1 MAKASAS
8 KTAPKSKPKK
18 DSSIKPITDFV
29 GSRNLPF
36 PVDRLEDVRKRAR
49 KFREKMLSGSQVVFY
64 RSYDLV
70 RVPYPTRYAL
80 LNAYSL
86 PTPYMHILN
95 RLFIIQYR
103 TGEGI
108 KTLLFSPS
116 DLDGNAETPFFKR
129 LAESFGPFQ
138 SIGKKIIAP
147 ILNTVEECLQ
157 DAGISPEK
165 VDYISY
171 DHLHT
176 QDIRKWLGANG
187 EKGYFPNAKLLVMRE
202 EWESVQG
209 LLPPQSDWYCPNGTG
224 GVSSDRIVV
233 LDGDV
238 ELGQGVALIRTPG
251 HTYGNHSLV
260 AHTPEGIFVSS
271 ENGVSADSYS
281 PLKSRIPG
289 VKKFA
294 KATGMEVILNGN
306 TLEIGLDQ
314 YISMVQEKE
323 MAGVSLRNPDF
334 YNVMPSSEMTSY
346 WLFPGT
352 SPTFSFGQL
361 SFGSPVT

>member
-1 MAKASAS
+1 MAKASTTKAIS
-8 KTAPKSKPKK
+8 KIKK
-18 DSSIKPITDFV
+18 DTSIKSISDFL
-29 GSRNLPF
+29 GSRDLPH

-95 RLFIIQYR
+95 RLFIVQYK
-103 TGEGI
+103 TSDGI

-116 DLDGNAETPFFKR
+116 DIDANAETPFFKR
-129 LAESFGPFQ
+129 LAGSFGPFQ

-187 EKGYFPNAKLLVMRE
+187 EK
-202 EWESVQG
+202 
-209 LLPPQSDWYCPNGTG
+209 D
-224 GVSSDRIVV
+224 
-233 LDGDV
+233 
-238 ELGQGVALIRTPG
+238 
-251 HTYGNHSLV
+251 
-260 AHTPEGIFVSS
+260 IFQMQ
-271 ENGVSADSYS
+271 N
-281 PLKSRIPG
+281 
-289 VKKFA
+289 F
-294 KATGMEVILNGN
+294 
-306 TLEIGLDQ
+306 
-314 YISMVQEKE
+314 
-323 MAGVSLRNPDF
+323 
-334 YNVMPSSEMTSY
+334 
-346 WLFPGT
+346 
-352 SPTFSFGQL
+352 
-361 SFGSPVT
+361 

>member
-1 MAKASAS
+1 MAKKTSTAKGIS
-8 KTAPKSKPKK
+8 KTKK
-18 DSSIKPITDFV
+18 DSSIRSINDFL
-29 GSRNLPF
+29 GSRDLPH
-36 PVDRLEDVRKRAR
+36 PVDRLEDVRRRAR
-49 KFREKMLSGSQVVFY
+49 KFREKMLSGPQVIFY
-64 RSYDLV
+64 RSYDLI

-95 RLFIIQYR
+95 RLFIIQYK
-103 TGEGI
+103 TPDGV

-116 DLDGNAETPFFKR
+116 DLDGNTETPFFKR
-129 LAESFGPFQ
+129 LSESFGPFQ
-138 SIGKKIIAP
+138 SIGRKIIAP
-147 ILNTVEECLQ
+147 ILNTVEECLK

-187 EKGYFPNAKLLVMRE
+187 EKGYFPNAKLLVMRQ
-202 EWESVQG
+202 EWDSVQG
-209 LLPPQSDWYCPNGTG
+209 LLPSQADWYCPNGTG
-224 GVSSDRIVV
+224 GVASDRILI

-238 ELGQGVALIRTPG
+238 SLGQGVALISTPG
-251 HTYGNHSLV
+251 HTAGNHSLV

-289 VKKFA
+289 VKKYA

-306 TLEIGLDQ
+306 TLESGLEQ

-323 MAGVSLRNPDF
+323 MAGISSRNSDF

-352 SPTFSFGQL
+352 APTFSFGSL
-361 SFGSPVT
+361 SFGSPML

>member
-1 MAKASAS
+1 MAKKTSTVKGIS
-8 KTAPKSKPKK
+8 KMKK
-18 DSSIKPITDFV
+18 DSSIRSINDFL
-29 GSRNLPF
+29 GARDLPH
-36 PVDRLEDVRKRAR
+36 PVDRLEDVRRRAR
-49 KFREKMLSGSQVVFY
+49 KFREKMLSGPQVIFY
-64 RSYDLV
+64 RSYDLI

-95 RLFIIQYR
+95 RLFIIQYK
-103 TGEGI
+103 TPDGI

-116 DLDGNAETPFFKR
+116 DLDGNTETPFFKR
-129 LAESFGPFQ
+129 LSESFGPFQ

-147 ILNTVEECLQ
+147 ILNTVEECLK

-187 EKGYFPNAKLLVMRE
+187 EKGYFPNAKLLVMRQ
-202 EWESVQG
+202 EWDSVQG
-209 LLPPQSDWYCPNGTG
+209 LLPPQADWYCPNGTG
-224 GVSSDRIVV
+224 GVASDRIRI

-238 ELGQGVALIRTPG
+238 SLGQGVALIRTPG
-251 HTYGNHSLV
+251 HTSGNHSLV
-260 AHTPEGIFVSS
+260 AHTSEGIFVSS

-289 VKKFA
+289 VKKYA

-306 TLEIGLDQ
+306 TLESGLEQ

-323 MAGVSLRNPDF
+323 MAGISSRNSDF

-352 SPTFSFGQL
+352 TPTFSFGRL
-361 SFGSPVT
+361 SFGSPVI

>member
-8 KTAPKSKPKK
+8 KSAPKAKSKK
-18 DSSIKPITDFV
+18 DSSIKPIQDFV
-29 GSRNLPF
+29 GSRSLPF

-103 TGEGI
+103 TAEGI

-202 EWESVQG
+202 EWDSVQG

-233 LDGDV
+233 LEGDV

-289 VKKFA
+289 VKKYA
-294 KATGMEVILNGN
+294 KSTGMEVILNGN

-323 MAGVSLRNPDF
+323 MAGISSRNPDF